1 MGYKEDALD
10 FLGITAWHKAGY
22 TGKGIKI
29 LSDEKVSEKY
39 HSDVISPLGFRSK
52 RGHGDDVMLHI
63 KLVAPDAEFIAYP
76 FTGTFGANDYKCNCA
91 DYIRNQGVHI
101 FTTSCTG
108 QYPAGGKQ
116 KAIQDCIKSGCIF
129 FGAAGNDNKK
139 GIKPE
144 IQYEGYLAIGGV
156 RPKFEGNYNGDEPI
170 YNWNNFVKV
179 GYSSVGEELDFV
191 TLAEILGASG
201 TSFCAPVFAAMVGL
215 VQQFFIEKIGRR
227 LTRPEMEHF
236 IADNL
241 LDVDIEGFDIRTGH
255 GLFILPDPTT
265 IKITDYVT
273 DTNIGGIDYSGF
285 PSVPKEEEDMKVIL
299 TIDNH
304 IIDIDGEEKAYDVAP
319 FIKDNRTFVP
329 VQFLRDI
336 GFNVEWKEDTRQVI
350 ITK

>member
-10 FLGITAWHKAGY
+10 FLGITKWHKAGY

-29 LSDEKVSEKY
+29 LSDEKVTQKV

-76 FTGTFGANDYKCNCA
+76 FSGTFGSKTYQCKCA
-91 DYIRNQGVHI
+91 EYIKENKVHI
-101 FTTSCTG
+101 FTTSCVG
-108 QYPAGGKQ
+108 QYPSKGKQ
-116 KAIQDCIKSGCIF
+116 QAMQDCIDAGCIF
-129 FGAAGNDNKK
+129 FASAGNDNNK
-139 GIKPE
+139 GLRPE
-144 IQYEGYLAIGGV
+144 VRYDGYWAIGGV
-156 RPKFEGNYNGDEPI
+156 KPKFTGKYDGEEPI
-170 YNWNNFVKV
+170 NDWNNLNKV
-179 GYSSVGEELDFV
+179 SYSSVGEELDFV
-191 TLAEILGASG
+191 TIAETMGASG

-215 VQQFFIEKIGRR
+215 VQQFFIEKVGRR
-227 LTRPEMEHF
+227 LTRTEMETF
-236 IADNL
+236 IHDNL
-241 LDVDIEGFDIRTGH
+241 LDTHIEGFDIQTGH
-255 GLFILPDPTT
+255 GLFVLPDPTT

-285 PSVPKEEEDMKVIL
+285 PTIPKEEEDMKVIL

>member
-10 FLGITAWHKAGY
+10 FLGITKWHEAGY

-29 LSDEKVSEKY
+29 VSDEKVCEKC
-39 HSDVISPLGFRSK
+39 HSDVISPSGFNSK
-52 RGHGDDVMLHI
+52 KGHGDNVMLHL
-63 KLVAPDAEFIAYP
+63 KLVAPDAELIAYP
-76 FTGTFGANDYKCNCA
+76 MSGRFGDTYKSKCV
-91 DYIRNQGVHI
+91 DYIKENKVHI
-101 FTTSCTG
+101 FTTSCLG
-108 QYPAGGKQ
+108 SYPTAGKQ
-116 KAIQDCIKSGCIF
+116 KAIQDCIETGCIF
-129 FGAAGNDNKK
+129 FAAAGNDGNK
-139 GIKPE
+139 GLISE
-144 IQYEGYLAIGGV
+144 STYDGYWAIGGV
-156 RPKFEGNYNGDEPI
+156 RPRFTGNYDKDDEPL
-170 YNWNNFVKV
+170 YDWTDLYKV
-179 GYSSVGEELDFV
+179 NYSSVGEELDYV
-191 TLAEILGASG
+191 TIAEILAAAGI
-201 TSFCAPVFAAMVGL
+201 SFCAPVFAAMVGL

-236 IADNL
+236 ITDNL

-255 GLFILPDPTT
+255 GLFILPDPDS
-265 IKITDYVT
+265 IKISDYVT
-273 DTNIGGIDYSGF
+273 DTNVGNLDYSGF

-336 GFNVEWKEDTRQVI
+336 GFNVEWDGRTRQVI